1 MVDEL
6 RLNTKLIG
14 FDGIIGRWDFCLN
27 FVYLCMIGTLFSIP
41 ASGYLMSHIGNF
53 GEFFSMNA
61 IFWEAPWLLKLW
73 VLPGMAFVL
82 YIGVSLIVRRLN
94 DINGSVSRD
103 TNTIVSVLYALSTFG
118 LLFPV
123 GISVLLYLLN
133 LVILLYMIIAKGK
146 ITGKYP
152 YDYRKEFNWGAFFG
166 TWIWGLFN
174 KSYKTLWMLVLWLTP
189 WGFWYALVCGFKGN
203 EWAAKNRDWQN
214 LEEFQKSQETQ
225 TIVFVILSVLIIP
238 IIYFLIV
245 MAIIGAIVFTAVD
258 EAKTSP
264 EHKSTTL
271 EKLDSAINSFGSLYF
286 DSYEITAD
294 ENKLSTLQF
303 TIQVTE
309 ENTGDK
315 KASDPTE
322 NYVTLPQNGDEFT
335 KTATELGFASDDLSG
350 ELVLEWGWGTKFGS
364 KDPCEFYN
372 DGHESNLQ
380 TIVSEMEAFETA
392 VNGATFKVTISVADA
407 PSA

>member
-1 MVDEL
+1 MNDEL

-14 FDGIIGRWDFCLN
+14 FDGIMGRWDFCLN

-53 GEFFSMNA
+53 SEIFSMHV

-73 VLPGMAFVL
+73 VLPGTAFVL
-82 YIGVSLIVRRLN
+82 YIGVSLIIRRLN
-94 DINGSVSRD
+94 DINGRVCRD
-103 TNTIVSVLYALSTFG
+103 ANTIVSVLYALSTFG

-123 GISVLLYLLN
+123 GISFLLYLVN

-174 KSYKTLWMLVLWLTP
+174 KSYKTLWMLILWLTP

-214 LEEFQKSQETQ
+214 LEEFKKSQETQ

-245 MAIIGAIVFTAVD
+245 MAIVGTIIFTAVD

-264 EHKSTTL
+264 EHKSNTM
-271 EKLDSAINSFGSLYF
+271 EKLESAIDSLGSLYF
-286 DSYEITAD
+286 ENYEITPDVNKFYVLNDDWRGYSFSEKKDILDMAATMSASKR
-294 ENKLSTLQF
+294 EKLSDKNEHF
-303 TIQVTE
+303 SKSE
-309 ENTGDK
+309 ELKRTKIYSSETGELLGEFKLDQEVYSSENSDWK
-315 KASDPTE
+315 SIIKASMNAYQFYTPTK
-322 NYVTLPQNGDEFT
+322 N
-335 KTATELGFASDDLSG
+335 
-350 ELVLEWGWGTKFGS
+350 
-364 KDPCEFYN
+364 
-372 DGHESNLQ
+372 
-380 TIVSEMEAFETA
+380 
-392 VNGATFKVTISVADA
+392 
-407 PSA
+407 

>member
-1 MVDEL
+1 MNDEL

-14 FDGIIGRWDFCLN
+14 FDGIMGRWDFCLN

-41 ASGYLMSHIGNF
+41 ASGYLVSHVGNIS
-53 GEFFSMNA
+53 EFFSMNA

-73 VLPGMAFVL
+73 VLPGTAFVL
-82 YIGVSLIVRRLN
+82 YIGISLIIRRLN
-94 DINGSVSRD
+94 DINGRICRD

-123 GISVLLYLLN
+123 GISLLLYLIN

-174 KSYKTLWMLVLWLTP
+174 KSYKTLWMLILWLTP
-189 WGFWYALVCGFKGN
+189 WGFWYSLVCGFKGN

-245 MAIIGAIVFTAVD
+245 MAIVGAIVFTAVD

-264 EHKSTTL
+264 NHESTTL
-271 EKLDSAINSFGSLYF
+271 AKLESAMNSFASAYF
-286 DSYEITAD
+286 ESYEITPD
-294 ENKLSTLQF
+294 KNKFYVLNDDWKSYSFSEKKDILDFAASLSASERNKNPNRKKSTSKTKELVR
-303 TIQVTE
+303 TKIYSSE
-309 ENTGDK
+309 TGELLGEFKLDK
-315 KASDPTE
+315 SVYTSETPDWKSIIKASM
-322 NYVTLPQNGDEFT
+322 NAYQFYIPQ
-335 KTATELGFASDDLSG
+335 K
-350 ELVLEWGWGTKFGS
+350 
-364 KDPCEFYN
+364 
-372 DGHESNLQ
+372 
-380 TIVSEMEAFETA
+380 
-392 VNGATFKVTISVADA
+392 
-407 PSA
+407 

>member
-27 FVYLCMIGTLFSIP
+27 FIYLCMIGTLFSIP

-73 VLPGMAFVL
+73 VLPGTAFVL

-103 TNTIVSVLYALSTFG
+103 TNTIVSVLYALSAFG

-294 ENKLSTLQF
+294 ENKFYVSNNDWNSYSFHEKTDILDFAASLAASRR
-303 TIQVTE
+303 E
-309 ENTGDK
+309 KSSK
-315 KASDPTE
+315 KGERYS
-322 NYVTLPQNGDEFT
+322 
-335 KTATELGFASDDLSG
+335 KSTELNRTKIYSSETG
-350 ELVLEWGWGTKFGS
+350 ELLGEFKLNDDAFSSEKPDFKNIIKATMNAYQFYTPTK
-364 KDPCEFYN
+364 N
-372 DGHESNLQ
+372 
-380 TIVSEMEAFETA
+380 
-392 VNGATFKVTISVADA
+392 
-407 PSA
+407 

>member
-1 MVDEL
+1 MNDEL

-14 FDGIIGRWDFCLN
+14 FDGIMGRWDFCLN

-53 GEFFSMNA
+53 SEIFSMHV

-73 VLPGMAFVL
+73 VLPGTAFVL
-82 YIGVSLIVRRLN
+82 YIGVSLIIRRLN
-94 DINGSVSRD
+94 DINGRVCRD
-103 TNTIVSVLYALSTFG
+103 ANTIVSVLYALSTFG

-123 GISVLLYLLN
+123 GISFLLYLVN

-174 KSYKTLWMLVLWLTP
+174 KSYKTLWMLLLWLTP

-214 LEEFQKSQETQ
+214 LEEFKKSQETQ

-245 MAIIGAIVFTAVD
+245 MAIVGTIIFTAVD

-264 EHKSTTL
+264 EHKSNTM
-271 EKLDSAINSFGSLYF
+271 EKLESAIDSLGSLYF
-286 DSYEITAD
+286 ENYEINQDVNKFYVLNDDWKSYSFSEKKDILDMAATMSATQR
-294 ENKLSTLQF
+294 EKLSDKNEHF
-303 TIQVTE
+303 SKSTE
-309 ENTGDK
+309 LKRTKIYSSETGELLGEFRLDQEVYSSEK
-315 KASDPTE
+315 TDWKSIIKASMNAYQFYTPTK
-322 NYVTLPQNGDEFT
+322 N
-335 KTATELGFASDDLSG
+335 
-350 ELVLEWGWGTKFGS
+350 
-364 KDPCEFYN
+364 
-372 DGHESNLQ
+372 
-380 TIVSEMEAFETA
+380 
-392 VNGATFKVTISVADA
+392 
-407 PSA
+407 